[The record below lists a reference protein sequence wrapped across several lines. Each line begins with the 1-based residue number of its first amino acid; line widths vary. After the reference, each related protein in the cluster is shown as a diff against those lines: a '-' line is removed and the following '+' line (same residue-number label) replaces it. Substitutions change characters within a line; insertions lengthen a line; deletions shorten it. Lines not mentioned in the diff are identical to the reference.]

1 MKKYIGSN
9 AAKKTGGLTKTIMK
23 DYKWIGN
30 IISDKLAGSI
40 FGGATSMGYGYLVDK
55 FGLFI

>member
-1 MKKYIGSN
+1 MKKYIRSN
-9 AAKKTGGLTKTIMK
+9 AAKKTGGLTKAIMK
-23 DYKWIGN
+23 YSKWIGN
-30 IISDKLAGSI
+30 IISNKLSGSI

>member
-9 AAKKTGGLTKTIMK
+9 AAKKTGGLTKAIMK
-23 DYKWIGN
+23 DSKWIGN
-30 IISDKLAGSI
+30 IISDKLTGSI

-55 FGLFI
+55 F